1 MDNNKQAEVLY
12 LVEWL
17 LLKVHSNNLYV
28 KLSAVRSLGNFSR
41 FSKCSFI
48 FSFISTII

>member
-1 MDNNKQAEVLY
+1 MDNNKQSEVLY

-41 FSKCSFI
+41 FSKCAFN
-48 FSFISTII
+48 FQF

>member
-1 MDNNKQAEVLY
+1 MDNNKQLDVLY

-17 LLKVHSNNLYV
+17 LLKIHSKNLYI

-41 FSKCSFI
+41 FSK
-48 FSFISTII
+48 